1 MFDAIPES
9 SADLPIETEPLSTP
23 YRWSKRA
30 LLLGALALSVAML
43 VLGALALVLLG
54 IPIALITG
62 MVEGSWPA
70 AERTL
75 AQLWRL
81 SPLLLAA
88 EFALGWA
95 LVALFFIVRRVLAK
109 FGVAET

>member
-9 SADLPIETEPLSTP
+9 SVDLEIETEPDAAA

-30 LLLGALALSVAML
+30 LLLGALALSGAIL
-43 VLGALALVLLG
+43 VLGVLALVLLG

-75 AQLWRL
+75 AQLWRA
-81 SPLLLAA
+81 SPFLLAA
-88 EFALGWA
+88 EFALGWT
-95 LVALFFIVRRVLAK
+95 LVALYFVVRRVLAK
-109 FGVAET
+109 FGVAVA